1 MKIYWG
7 GKPKPEPKEVINDEV
22 LGTIKVFNNGLE
34 FVDNFF
40 PNYGGVEFKYVTEN
54 NVMIPAKIERAKG
67 FDVAYE
73 EFTTN
78 RKQIIAYLR
87 RIRSFEKLIMDEI
100 LRNAEND
107 TIVLI
112 SNESDEFRNTLVSL
126 TISVTINLEDAI
138 TAPDDAVVF
147 SNVRVLSEGSGV
159 NQSTEYFVSLSE
171 GKIDSGAS
179 YTDPE

>member
-34 FVDNFF
+34 FVDIFF
-40 PNYGGVEFKYVTEN
+40 PNYGGVEFKNVTEN
-54 NVMIPAKIERAKG
+54 NLMIPAKIKRAEG
-67 FDVAYE
+67 FDISYE
-73 EFTTN
+73 EFTSN

-87 RIRSFEKLIMDEI
+87 RIHSFEKLIMDEI

-107 TIVLI
+107 TVDLI

-147 SNVRVLSEGSGV
+147 SNVKILSEGSGV
-159 NQSTEYFVSLSE
+159 NLSTEYFVNLSE

-179 YTDPE
+179 YTDHE